1 MRSMFRHSPHSAF
14 KEFSLLGTASDFRM
28 NSFFGDDDFVNDFKS
43 SRMEVVDNEHN
54 YDIRI
59 EAPGLHASDI
69 SIQLADGVLTMQGKK
84 NTKETREDENGKI
97 VYSERRSQSFHRQVT
112 LPENADESKITASQ
126 KDGIVNVSIKKK
138 ENSRPRTINIPV
150 LNGNDNANEP
160 KKMES

>member
-1 MRSMFRHSPHSAF
+1 MALMRSMFRHSPHSAF

-54 YDIRI
+54 YDIR
-59 EAPGLHASDI
+59 
-69 SIQLADGVLTMQGKK
+69 IQLADGVLTMQGKK